1 VDDLSKRLEEVHH
14 QRLKLRDK
22 VNSKSN
28 ELMANAKR
36 WVAEMSALD
45 RVFVGKS
52 LLFFSFPSPFP
63 AFGCRLPAYVGNR
76 RLKPLEHLISPFSGW
91 GQAVFFTG
99 CHQSTF

>member
-1 VDDLSKRLEEVHH
+1 VDNLSRRLEELDQ
-14 QRLKLRDK
+14 QRLNLRDE

-28 ELMANAKR
+28 ELTTTGKL